1 MPYSIVTYGFLDDSP
16 YKIPTY
22 GFYSAQDLSL
32 LPPAID
38 IELTTSI
45 QRTISITHTII
56 RSQRFS
62 TNITRQL
69 EFQVVTS

>member
-45 QRTISITHTII
+45 QRTMILVCRATTQIE
-56 RSQRFS
+56 
-62 TNITRQL
+62 L
-69 EFQVVTS
+69 QVAT